1 MICLGGKGKYIYWLC
16 GSRRYRALHAN
27 ITLSHI
33 YTLHLAS
40 IFRVRLQRWH
50 DGMETAKAGRS
61 TQQGDVDG
69 SVVMVGL
76 RLLVSL
82 RSADSGVLVG

>member
-1 MICLGGKGKYIYWLC
+1 LTQNFVISFFLFGGKKVGNDLLGWEGKHIYWLC

-40 IFRVRLQRWH
+40 ICVLVYN
-50 DGMETAKAGRS
+50 DGMMARRPPKL
-61 TQQGDVDG
+61 
-69 SVVMVGL
+69 VVQLNEML
-76 RLLVSL
+76 T
-82 RSADSGVLVG
+82 DQWWW